1 MRFPHLAH
9 RSAAAHKL
17 HSTTATTRYEFDSG
31 EGETFSRQ
39 PALAYSPR
47 KLSKQPEPSQTR
59 FLIRQVLSRETAPRG
74 SSSSIRAFGIQE
86 SMLSRPHSGGYGTMP
101 GTRPFKG

>member
-17 HSTTATTRYEFDSG
+17 HSTIATTRYEFDSG

-47 KLSKQPEPSQTR
+47 NLSKCPGPSHT
-59 FLIRQVLSRETAPRG
+59 
-74 SSSSIRAFGIQE
+74 
-86 SMLSRPHSGGYGTMP
+86 P
-101 GTRPFKG
+101 GTAAVSRRSPTVIKAGVNTRLGWLSDQDSNLNRLNCRGHRR